1 MYFTLY
7 EINIIKFKRNK
18 FLSNRIYHISKDLIS
33 YNHYIGLEEKSS
45 RQLLNC
51 KIPLKMKYR
60 CFVGSSI
67 FEVSKEA
74 WLILI
79 NCRYSTKLFNT
90 SELWHRKPLQLDV
103 KKNVYNLKSKNY
115 HLHDLR
121 KQEDHAV
128 TEI

>member
-1 MYFTLY
+1 MYFTLF

-51 KIPLKMKYR
+51 KITKHLYFIFKG
-60 CFVGSSI
+60 GSSI
-67 FEVSKEA
+67 VEVSKEA
-74 WLILI
+74 WPILI

-90 SELWHRKPLQLDV
+90 SELRKPLQLDV
-103 KKNVYNLKSKNY
+103 KKMSGLLTGCAGAGPHNSV
-115 HLHDLR
+115 
-121 KQEDHAV
+121 
-128 TEI
+128 

>member
-1 MYFTLY
+1 MYFTLF
-7 EINIIKFKRNK
+7 ETNIIKFKRNK

-51 KIPLKMKYR
+51 KITKHLYFIFKG
-60 CFVGSSI
+60 GSSI

-90 SELWHRKPLQLDV
+90 SELRKPLQLDV
-103 KKNVYNLKSKNY
+103 KKNVYNLTWKNY
-115 HLHDLR
+115 NLHDLR